1 MTPSM
6 FKIVPF
12 KFFGESRKRF
22 AVLVDGSA
30 VELPSGM
37 HPIKRVVAPYVAQL
51 RDGRMGYMARV
62 NHDGSW
68 SAFEVGRI

>member
-1 MTPSM
+1 MRVTT

-30 VELPSGM
+30 VELPRGM
-37 HPIKRVVAPYVAQL
+37 HPIRRVVAPYVAQIQA
-51 RDGRMGYMARV
+51 GRLGYMARIRP
-62 NHDGSW
+62 DGSW
-68 SAFEVGRI
+68 TAFEGGRI